1 MNKGAR
7 EANEQLKYPYDE
19 HCIDCKP
26 GKLPQAIKD
35 QLDRIKKEVDRLMSI
50 KDEPVPYSDLLMQY
64 RLYESIIK
72 IHFLNLE
79 ANAQLMP
86 DLLKFLKNAQ
96 RRLNYTKTLGL
107 IDTKLNEEINV
118 AIQKAEGK

>member
-1 MNKGAR
+1 
-7 EANEQLKYPYDE
+7 
-19 HCIDCKP
+19 
-26 GKLPQAIKD
+26 
-35 QLDRIKKEVDRLMSI
+35 
-50 KDEPVPYSDLLMQY
+50 MQY

-72 IHFLNLE
+72 IHFLNKE
-79 ANAQLMP
+79 ANAHLIAAAP

-107 IDTKLNEEINV
+107 IDTKLNEEINA